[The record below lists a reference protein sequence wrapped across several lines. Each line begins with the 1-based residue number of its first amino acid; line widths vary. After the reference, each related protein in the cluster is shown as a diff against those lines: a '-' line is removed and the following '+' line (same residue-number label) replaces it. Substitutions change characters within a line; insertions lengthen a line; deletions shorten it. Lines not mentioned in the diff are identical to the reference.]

1 MKGGNKMRST
11 VKLLIVAFFLGAFLF
26 GTNAN
31 AGKGIDWS
39 RSADLAVIEGKIN
52 SINLEK
58 MYFTLDE
65 CEELGNEPLILNED
79 TTCYI
84 GNEKTDIVSIGEGT
98 KFQKEDELSFDQLKS
113 GDYVK
118 CNYSRKY
125 GKFIAVR
132 IVRIPKQIF

>member
-1 MKGGNKMRST
+1 MRAT
-11 VKLLIVAFFLGAFLF
+11 VKLTIAAFFLGAFLF

-39 RSADLAVIEGKIN
+39 LYAELAVIEGRID
-52 SINLEK
+52 SVSLEK
-58 MYFTLDE
+58 MYITLED
-65 CEELGNEPLILNED
+65 CKELRSGPLMLNED

-84 GNEKTDIVSIGEGT
+84 GNENTDIVTIKGGT
-98 KFQKEDELSFDQLKS
+98 KFQKEDELSFDQLKP

-118 CNYSRKY
+118 CNYSIRD

-132 IVRIPKQIF
+132 IVRISKQVF